1 VVSLNVVARMEDAR
15 EIAIHVEIAAPET
28 QPDGSAI
35 CRVSVAPLEQKPLEV
50 RGVDSFHAVWLAC
63 ALVLKLLTQLRSAGA
78 QLVSPDGSAF
88 PLDAYAAGLDGDATK
103 KSG

>member
-15 EIAIHVEIAAPET
+15 ESASHVEIAAPET

-50 RGVDSFHAVWLAC
+50 RGVDSFHAVGLAC
-63 ALVLKLLTQLRSAGA
+63 ALVLKLLGQLRSAGA
-78 QLVSPDGSAF
+78 QLLSPDGSAF
-88 PLDAYAAGLDGDATK
+88 PLDAYVAGLDDDAAK